1 MTAIT
6 GLVLKNRNL
15 LGQKPFPNISRINPK
30 NISIVIPVM
39 NNQNGI
45 NRFLRSFFDTQNRE
59 YYPREII
66 IVDNNSEPNTKIGSQ
81 FLNKGIDIHLFH
93 CKTRGPGNARNVGW
107 KRAKGEW
114 ILFTDSDCL
123 VTESLISGFLK
134 SDNGSIGYAG
144 NVKSIHKGPISTY
157 YELQKILVP
166 LQNEFG
172 EPEYLI
178 TANALVYRKALECI
192 NGFNPRIRI
201 AAGEDVDMGIR
212 LRAYG
217 KLTYCPNAIVRHDFV
232 ENINDFK
239 DRFTRYGKG
248 NRIVGSIYGINMLP
262 KPFQPSVKN
271 AMNNYLSAV
280 QYHYLKK
287 GYDSVKNPFNCT

>member
-15 LGQKPFPNISRINPK
+15 LGKRPLENISKMCAN
-30 NISIVIPVM
+30 NISIVIPVR

-45 NRFLRSFFDTQNRE
+45 NRFLTSFFDTQDRK
-59 YYPREII
+59 YYPKEII
-66 IVDNNSEPNTKIGSQ
+66 IVDNNDRPNTKIDTQ
-81 FLNKGIDIHLFH
+81 FIGRGINIRVFH
-93 CKTRGPGNARNVGW
+93 CMTKGPGNARNVGW

-114 ILFTDSDCL
+114 IFFTDSDC
-123 VTESLISGFLK
+123 VATESLISGFLR

-144 NVKSIHKGPISTY
+144 NVKSIHKGPISAY
-157 YELQKILVP
+157 YEAQKILIP
-166 LQNEFG
+166 LQNEFD

-201 AAGEDVDMGIR
+201 AAGEDVDLGIR

-217 KLTYCPNAIVRHDFV
+217 RLTYCSNAIVRHDFV
-232 ENINDFK
+232 ESINDFK
-239 DRFTRYGKG
+239 KRFTRYGKG
-248 NRIVGSIYGINMLP
+248 NRIVGAIYGINMLP
-262 KPFQPSVKN
+262 KPFQPYVIN
-271 AMNNYLSAV
+271 PMNKYLSAL
-280 QYHYLKK
+280 QYHCLKT
-287 GYDSVKNPFNCT
+287 GYNSVNNPFNCT